1 MANPQQPQPRKAIPP
16 ELTEALADLNAATNE
31 VAATVDT
38 LRAQIKNQMT
48 PAEVQQVQQGLADV
62 SGRLR
67 GMAADPNNPVPPPA

>member
-1 MANPQQPQPRKAIPP
+1 MPNPGQPRKAIPP

-48 PAEVQQVQQGLADV
+48 PAEVQQVQQGLSDV
-62 SGRLR
+62 SNRLR
-67 GMAADPNNPVPPPA
+67 GLAADPNNPTPPPA